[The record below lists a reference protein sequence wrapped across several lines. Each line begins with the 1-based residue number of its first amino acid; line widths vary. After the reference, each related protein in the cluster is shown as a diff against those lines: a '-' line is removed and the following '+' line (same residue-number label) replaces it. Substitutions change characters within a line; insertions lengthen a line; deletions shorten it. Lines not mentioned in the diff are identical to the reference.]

1 VLFVNPLVFF
11 VVLDFY
17 HKGHRE
23 IKTCGEVMHLIML
36 NLAYNPALT
45 TPEALLEEYFSLTG
59 WAEGVTAAG
68 AEVTVFQR
76 FPRPAVLE
84 QAGVTY
90 HFIAD
95 RYGPA
100 LRSWQHP
107 WQLYRQVR
115 RLAAQKQQAAIPV
128 VIHFN
133 GLLFPLQVGV
143 LRRLPPPACPLVV
156 QHHAERPWPAY
167 SYFLQ
172 RWGLKNANAFL
183 FTARSLA
190 DIWLEAGLISPNQPI
205 YEVMET
211 SSILN
216 YEDRSA
222 ARALTG
228 LTGAPILLWTGSL
241 SPRKDPLTVLA
252 GFELI
257 LEQLPGARLYM
268 AYLYE
273 DLLIQVQARIE
284 ASPTLRRSVT
294 LLGRIPYGEIEAY
307 YNSADLFVQGSHSEG
322 SGIALLDALAC
333 GVIPV
338 VTDIPS
344 FRVITAGGR
353 IGALWPPGDAP
364 AFAKALL
371 ALATQP
377 LAPLS
382 TEAKRFF
389 EENWHFSALGRRAV
403 AVYKEVLERTNE
415 QISRNS

>member
-1 VLFVNPLVFF
+1 
-11 VVLDFY
+11 
-17 HKGHRE
+17 
-23 IKTCGEVMHLIML
+23 MHLIML
-36 NLAYNPALT
+36 NLAYDPALT
-45 TPEALLEEYFSLTG
+45 TPEALLNNYFSLTG
-59 WAEGVTAAG
+59 WAEGVRAAG

-84 QAGVTY
+84 RTGITY
-90 HFIAD
+90 HFITD

-100 LRSWQHP
+100 LRGWQHP

-115 RLAAQKQQAAIPV
+115 RLATQKQQAAVPV
-128 VIHFN
+128 VSHFN

-143 LRRLPPPACPLVV
+143 LSRLLPPACPVVV
-156 QHHAERPWPAY
+156 QHHAEKPWPAR
-167 SYFLQ
+167 SHFLQ
-172 RWGLKNANAFL
+172 RWGLKNADAFL
-183 FTARSLA
+183 FAARALA
-190 DIWLEAGLISPNQPI
+190 DIWLEAGLISPNQPL

-211 SSILN
+211 SSILT
-216 YEDRSA
+216 YQDRAA

-228 LTGAPILLWTGSL
+228 LTGTPILLWTGSL

-257 LEQLPGARLYM
+257 LEQLPAARLYM

-273 DLLIQVQARIE
+273 DLLAQVQARIE
-284 ASPTLRRSVT
+284 ASPALRRSVT
-294 LLGRIPYGEIEAY
+294 LLGRIPYSEIEAY

-344 FRVITAGGR
+344 FRVITDGGR

-371 ALATQP
+371 ALASQP

-382 TEAKRFF
+382 AEAHRFF
-389 EENWHFSALGRRAV
+389 QDTWHFSALGRRAV
-403 AVYKEVLERTNE
+403 AVYQEVLEKSK
-415 QISRNS
+415 I